1 MPEQLKKAHID
12 ILLCIMR
19 TYMRPH
25 THTHTDS
32 TLSRT
37 NVWVCTPEHK
47 PAATEVFV
55 RNEGKKE
62 RGEKERESAAVADSI
77 RHAGLQCKLLHGHRC
92 GFYGRNTGL
101 F

>member
-1 MPEQLKKAHID
+1 MHP
-12 ILLCIMR
+12 
-19 TYMRPH
+19 Y

-55 RNEGKKE
+55 RNEEGKKE
-62 RGEKERESAAVADSI
+62 RGEKRERECCS
-77 RHAGLQCKLLHGHRC
+77 
-92 GFYGRNTGL
+92 GRLNPSCRITV
-101 F
+101 